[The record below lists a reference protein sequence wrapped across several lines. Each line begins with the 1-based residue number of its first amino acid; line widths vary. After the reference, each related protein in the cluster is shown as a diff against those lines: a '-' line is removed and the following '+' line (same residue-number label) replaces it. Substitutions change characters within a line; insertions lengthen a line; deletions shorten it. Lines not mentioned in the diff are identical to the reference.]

1 MEVFLLS
8 WMDQLYTYIKN
19 RDRNSLFA
27 GALIFIPGIVFT
39 IFALY
44 QTIIPINEYITQGM
58 PWDHTIDRLAIDIFL
73 NILLFT
79 PALIMFVAAYLQ
91 AESNQLGFKVCFA
104 LSIGALGG
112 LIFNLADPTLLIIS
126 MTFSILATIVGL
138 EESKKNK
145 HKKYSPIIV
154 EKIAILGLR
163 LSSIIAIA
171 VLVGIIAYVVLR
183 GAQFLSWEFITAD
196 NIGAKEIVDQIV
208 SGDPRS
214 IGGIRI
220 FIIGSLIL
228 VGYCEAIAIPLGIG
242 AAIYL
247 AEYAP
252 KNKFIDAL
260 RFFIETLAGAPS
272 IVIGLFGF
280 AYFVRMLGMGVSIA
294 AGGLALAIMILPW
307 NIRTAEEAMRA
318 VPQSYREASYALGAT
333 KWQTIKRTV
342 LLSAS
347 PAAITGI
354 VLGFGAAI
362 GETAVIMLT
371 ASYKGTNVFPD
382 NISLIGA
389 MGNPSLGGH
398 DIPTLQM
405 WIMNAY
411 YYIAQGTNRPSGT
424 INWQLENVM
433 FSGALVLLIIFIGIS
448 FVALI
453 LRNYLAKK
461 THGAR

>member
-1 MEVFLLS
+1 MN
-8 WMDQLYTYIKN
+8 QLYRYIKT
-19 RDRNSLFA
+19 RDRNGLLA
-27 GALIFIPGIVFT
+27 GALIFIPGTIFT
-39 IFALY
+39 VFALY
-44 QTIIPINEYITQGM
+44 QTIVPINEYITLGM
-58 PWDHTIDRLAIDIFL
+58 PWDYSFDRLVIDTFL
-73 NILLFT
+73 NVWLFA

-104 LSIGALGG
+104 LSICFLGG
-112 LIFNLADPTLLIIS
+112 LIFNLVDPTLLIIC
-126 MTFSILATIVGL
+126 MIFSIFATLFGF

-145 HKKYSPIIV
+145 QNRHSPIIV

-171 VLVGIIAYVVLR
+171 VLTGIISYVAIR

-196 NIGAKEIVDQIV
+196 NLLTKDIVNQIV
-208 SGDPRS
+208 SGEPGS

-220 FIIGSLIL
+220 YIIGSLII

-252 KNKFIDAL
+252 KNKIIDVI

-272 IVIGLFGF
+272 IVIGLFGL
-280 AYFVRMLGMGVSIA
+280 AYFVQMLGMGVSAA
-294 AGGLALAIMILPW
+294 AGGLALVIMILPW

-347 PAAITGI
+347 PATITGI
-354 VLGFGAAI
+354 VLGLGAAI
-362 GETAVIMLT
+362 GETAVIMWT
-371 ASYKGTNVFPD
+371 ASYMGTFVLPD
-382 NISLIGA
+382 RISLIGA
-389 MGNPSLGGH
+389 IGSTEVTSHVM
-398 DIPTLQM
+398 PTLQM
-405 WIMNAY
+405 WILGAY
-411 YYIAQGTNRPSGT
+411 NYIANGPNRPSEA

-448 FVALI
+448 FSAFV

-461 THGAR
+461 TQGAR

>member
-1 MEVFLLS
+1 
-8 WMDQLYTYIKN
+8 
-19 RDRNSLFA
+19 
-27 GALIFIPGIVFT
+27 
-39 IFALY
+39 
-44 QTIIPINEYITQGM
+44 
-58 PWDHTIDRLAIDIFL
+58 
-73 NILLFT
+73 
-79 PALIMFVAAYLQ
+79 MFVASYLQ

-145 HKKYSPIIV
+145 HTKYSPIIG
-154 EKIAILGLR
+154 EKIAILCLR

-171 VLVGIIAYVVLR
+171 VLAGIMSYVALR

-214 IGGIRI
+214 IGGIRV
-220 FIIGSLIL
+220 FIIGSLII

-252 KNKFIDAL
+252 KNKFVDAL

-280 AYFVRMLGMGVSIA
+280 AYFVSMLGMGVSAA

-307 NIRTAEEAMRA
+307 NIRTTEEAMRA
-318 VPQSYREASYALGAT
+318 VPQTYREASYALGAT

-371 ASYKGTNVFPD
+371 ASYKGTTVFPD

-405 WIMNAY
+405 WIMNAFS
-411 YYIAQGTNRPSGT
+411 YIAHGTNRPGGT

-433 FSGALVLLIIFIGIS
+433 YSGVLVLLIIFIGIS
-448 FVALI
+448 FAALI

-461 THGAR
+461 TQGVR